1 MNKKQK
7 TFSAIFSLALLALPA
22 FAQDSG
28 LQTQTINSTSSPYSS
43 TNTTQTQQVL
53 TGEVVSIAAGAKTDG
68 TIDRGFASDTA
79 RVGDRG
85 YLTLNQSLNGIPA
98 GSKVEFEV
106 SRASKA
112 KWGRFNSPGEL
123 QLKALNITY
132 PDGRTAR
139 LNGEAYIT
147 DSSGEVV
154 LKGSTKGERVRSTA
168 IATGVGAGTG
178 ALGGLIGS
186 SLGRGSSKGRA
197 TALGTAIGGGVG
209 LATAA
214 IKKGD
219 EVNIKSGEKL
229 FLRFTQNARLTAN

>member
-7 TFSAIFSLALLALPA
+7 TFSAIFSFALLASQA
-22 FAQDSG
+22 FASDSG
-28 LQTQTINSTSSPYSS
+28 LESQSITSTSSSPY
-43 TNTTQTQQVL
+43 TNSGQTQQVL
-53 TGEVVSIAAGAKTDG
+53 TGEVVSVASGAKADG
-68 TIDRGFASDTA
+68 VLDRGFASDTA

-85 YLTLNQSLNGIPA
+85 YLTLNQSLSGIPA
-98 GSKVEFEV
+98 GSRVEFEV

-112 KWGRFNSPGEL
+112 KWGRFKSPGEL

-154 LKGSTKGERVRSTA
+154 LKGSTKGERARSAA
-168 IATGVGAGTG
+168 ISTGVGAGTG

-186 SLGRGSSKGRA
+186 ALGRSSSKGKA

-219 EVNIKSGEKL
+219 EVNLKSGEKL